1 MILSPSGG
9 DNADSFLLYLLSM
22 RFSLRIA
29 LSSLSTHKARA
40 VMAMLGVFVGALAL
54 TGVQHASKAM
64 VVKAEQEVEK
74 LGPNLFVARAGQI
87 NVRRSGSARAVGEDQ
102 ATFTLAS
109 AQAVLSG
116 EPMALGG
123 APFVTKNMPVRQ
135 GSVKILCRLVGTE
148 PQYTGIRN
156 FRPVLGRF
164 FTPEEVESRAKVCV
178 LGNKIATRLF
188 GDPEAA
194 LGKRVLFFR
203 AAVTVIGVM
212 EAKGA
217 DITGEDQDEQVFTP
231 ITTFLR
237 RFSNQDWITGVY
249 VRLAENADPEQ
260 VKKNVAAILRRQHG
274 ILPGEDDDFSLLTA
288 KDTIEL
294 QRQALDLVGTLG
306 LISSSVS
313 FAVGGLGIWSVMVL
327 LVRARR
333 LEIGVRRAV
342 GASRQAIVGQFL
354 AEAGLLAGVGGAL
367 GVFAAMILGFSLYL
381 LDLFPLVLEPVL
393 VVSTL
398 AGSVALGVAAG
409 IIPAW
414 NASRYQVLDVLKSY
428 E

>member
-1 MILSPSGG
+1 
-9 DNADSFLLYLLSM
+9 M

-29 LSSLSTHKARA
+29 LSSLATHKARA
-40 VMAMLGVFVGALAL
+40 VMAMLGVFMGALAL

-64 VVKAEQEVEK
+64 VVKAEQEVER

-87 NVRRSGSARAVGEDQ
+87 RVRRSGSARAVGADQ
-102 ATFTLAS
+102 TTFTMAS
-109 AQAVLSG
+109 AQAVLDG
-116 EPMALGG
+116 EPQAVRGV
-123 APFVTKNMPVRQ
+123 PFVTRNMPVRH
-135 GSVKILCRLVGTE
+135 GPVKILCRLVGTE
-148 PQYTGIRN
+148 PQYTDIRN
-156 FRPVLGRF
+156 FRPALGRF
-164 FTPEEVESRAKVCV
+164 FTRQEVKDKAKVCV
-178 LGNKIATRLF
+178 LGDKIATRLF
-188 GDPEAA
+188 GSAEAA

-212 EAKGA
+212 EPKGA

-231 ITTFLR
+231 ITTFMR
-237 RFSNQDWITGVY
+237 RFSNQDWITGIY
-249 VRLAENADPEQ
+249 VQLTEQADPEA
-260 VKKNVAAILRRQHG
+260 VKKNVAAILRKKHRIQ
-274 ILPGEDDDFSLLTA
+274 PGEDDDFSLLTA

-342 GASRQAIVGQFL
+342 GATRQAIVGQFL
-354 AEAGLLAGVGGAL
+354 AEAGLLAGMGGAL
-367 GVFAAMILGFSLYL
+367 GVFGAMILGFALYL
-381 LDLFPLVLEPVL
+381 LGLFPLVLEPVL
-393 VVSTL
+393 VISTL
-398 AGSVALGVAAG
+398 LGSVALGAAAG